1 MIDIRGWGGTFVR
14 AGVASIIILA
24 TLLVGATRAS
34 AHPTL
39 LFSDPPAGTAIPD
52 SPRVI
57 NLMFNEPVTVGKRAL
72 AVTGEAGEVALSAAT
87 VTQGGRMVT
96 ARAQQRLDHGTY
108 IVRWR
113 VTGADGDPMEDE
125 YRFAVGMA
133 LSGASVA
140 RGDASAI
147 AWADALLRWLLFA
160 GLAVALG
167 GIAAER
173 FTNSARVEKPALRAL
188 RPWTMPGILIG
199 LLAAAG
205 LSARLVT
212 DAGTASTL
220 WIDRIGQLLGVEAA
234 AFALALVLVALGRR
248 TWTVAPLLVVAAA
261 EGLRSHANVAVP
273 GWGALLTAVH
283 VAAVAVW
290 LGALLHVSR
299 AAHAWRRERV
309 AMLWVF
315 LGYMRL
321 AAWVFV
327 LVVGTGTVSAL
338 LLIPL
343 SSVFSTTYG
352 QVLVAKLCLVVLAT
366 GVALAARVAGRRPER
381 LARAGMLVRVESAVL
396 VVVIAVSAVLVSAP
410 PVGNRMAA
418 APPPARGLEVPLGA
432 LAGQVG
438 VVAAA
443 SDGQLVVRLSTPR
456 GGDYYAPDEQQQYNL
471 SGAVAAGD
479 EDRVLT
485 FRACGEGCFTTPVD
499 WRAGE
504 NVVTLRAG
512 ADGWRGGVVALVVPW
527 PAQRAATE
535 LARVVKVMRAIDGFT
550 VYEAVTSDTTQRLPA
565 PQRLDLAGEFFMA
578 QEPYAS
584 GVAPLAVR
592 IARDGE
598 PVQLALGFPAASTTV
613 RLTLDDQGRISEE
626 TLTDGSHLIHRRFV
640 YP

>member
-1 MIDIRGWGGTFVR
+1 MCRTTVDYERCRNACGMPSRQAWAETPVTLPGTWRWTMIDIRGWGGTFVR

-72 AVTGEAGEVALSAAT
+72 AVTGEAGEVALSAAI

-96 ARAQQRLDHGTY
+96 ARAEQRLDHGTY

-125 YRFAVGMA
+125 YRFAVGTA

-173 FTNSARVEKPALRAL
+173 FTRAARVEKPALRAL

-205 LSARLVT
+205 LSARLIT

-321 AAWVFV
+321 AAWVFR
-327 LVVGTGTVSAL
+327 
-338 LLIPL
+338 P
-343 SSVFSTTYG
+343 
-352 QVLVAKLCLVVLAT
+352 
-366 GVALAARVAGRRPER
+366 GRRHRHRVGAPADLPLLCIQYHLR
-381 LARAGMLVRVESAVL
+381 PGVGGQALSRRPRDRGSARSPGGR
-396 VVVIAVSAVLVSAP
+396 
-410 PVGNRMAA
+410 
-418 APPPARGLEVPLGA
+418 
-432 LAGQVG
+432 
-438 VVAAA
+438 A
-443 SDGQLVVRLSTPR
+443 SP
-456 GGDYYAPDEQQQYNL
+456 
-471 SGAVAAGD
+471 
-479 EDRVLT
+479 
-485 FRACGEGCFTTPVD
+485 
-499 WRAGE
+499 
-504 NVVTLRAG
+504 
-512 ADGWRGGVVALVVPW
+512 
-527 PAQRAATE
+527 
-535 LARVVKVMRAIDGFT
+535 
-550 VYEAVTSDTTQRLPA
+550 
-565 PQRLDLAGEFFMA
+565 
-578 QEPYAS
+578 
-584 GVAPLAVR
+584 
-592 IARDGE
+592 
-598 PVQLALGFPAASTTV
+598 
-613 RLTLDDQGRISEE
+613 
-626 TLTDGSHLIHRRFV
+626 
-640 YP
+640 